1 MILQN
6 RKIQFYSS
14 HNVSTIYIINKK
26 GEPSPIKTQE
36 GTELQQKIQVVYKIY
51 TTQQYSDLN

>member
-1 MILQN
+1 MTLQN

-14 HNVSTIYIINKK
+14 NNVSTIYIINKK

-36 GTELQQKIQVVYKIY
+36 GTQLQEKNTSGIQNLYH
-51 TTQQYSDLN
+51 TTIF